1 MTQEET
7 TTKPVAA
14 ERTKSRRQYRRSAD
28 RKQEI
33 MEAVVHLLSERRPEK
48 FTTKEI
54 AARVGVSEASL
65 YRHFKSKAEIL
76 SGIVSFCE
84 AAVASMC
91 SEIDAKSGMSMVQRA
106 IFKVHALL
114 SFAEA
119 NPGLTRLLTGEALVY
134 EDEAVADHV
143 RRVVAK
149 AETSIRQSLKL
160 AIVERE
166 IAADC
171 NISMHANI
179 MVSFVEGR
187 WRRFSQ
193 SGFTVK
199 PTEGWSAARAM
210 FLHVG

>member
-1 MTQEET
+1 MTQQEIPTDATAVEGV
-7 TTKPVAA
+7 KP
-14 ERTKSRRQYRRSAD
+14 RRQYRRSAD

-33 MEAVVHLLSERRPEK
+33 MEAVVHLLSERRQEK

-65 YRHFKSKAEIL
+65 FRHFRSKAEIL
-76 SGIVSFCE
+76 SGIVNFCDS
-84 AAVASMC
+84 AVASMC

-106 IFKVHALL
+106 VFKVHALL

-134 EDEAVADHV
+134 EDDAVADHV

-193 SGFTVK
+193 SGFIVK
-199 PTEGWSAARAM
+199 PTEGWTAARTM
-210 FLHVG
+210 FLRVG